1 MGWLQ
6 RFRNFKRQTPEK
18 ASFTFDWRT
27 KEVTF
32 TGNVHPFVT
41 VRADMIKSQVMYAE
55 LLFDM
60 YNRFMSG
67 LRHIYGN
74 EFYQLIQEKLKA
86 DILRNGSFGP
96 EKHKELGKMMSELA
110 NCSVESEDQYDR
122 RRIEG
127 FCEMLED
134 GSL

>member
-27 KEVTF
+27 KEVAF
-32 TGNVHPFVT
+32 AGNVHPFVT

-67 LRHIYGN
+67 LRQIYGN
-74 EFYQLIQEKLKA
+74 EFSQLIQEKFEA

-96 EKHKELGKMMSELA
+96 EKLKELGKMMSELA
-110 NCSVESEDQYDR
+110 NCSEEAEDLYDR
-122 RRIEG
+122 RRIAE
-127 FCEMLED
+127 FCD
-134 GSL
+134 SLDC

>member
-6 RFRNFKRQTPEK
+6 RFRNFKRQTPEN

-27 KEVTF
+27 KEVAF
-32 TGNVHPFVT
+32 AGNVHPFVT

-67 LRHIYGN
+67 LRQIYGN
-74 EFYQLIQEKLKA
+74 EFSQLIQEKFEA
-86 DILRNGSFGP
+86 DILKNGSFGP
-96 EKHKELGKMMSELA
+96 EKLKELGKMMSELA
-110 NCSVESEDQYDR
+110 NCSVEAEDLYDR
-122 RRIEG
+122 RRIAE
-127 FCEMLED
+127 FCD
-134 GSL
+134 SLDC